1 MKKKGNILI
10 IDDNE
15 AMLVSLRMLLKN
27 LCEDVQTSTNPNA
40 IPTLM
45 RRKKPDVVLLDMN
58 FGRGINNGNEGMFW
72 LKEIKRT
79 EPDVAVV
86 LFTAYADI
94 DLAVRGIK
102 EGAADFIVK
111 PFENEVLIE
120 KIKKAMPASTSSSP
134 LPSDEVTEAGGT
146 ALHDM
151 VRKVAPTDA
160 NILIT
165 GENGTGKEVL
175 AREIHRLSRRSGKQM
190 VTVDMGAIT
199 ETLFESELFGYMR
212 GAFTD
217 AKSDKPGKMELA
229 EGSTLFLDEIG
240 NLSYPLQAKLLTAL
254 QRRTITRIGG
264 TKEIPIN
271 IRLISATNR
280 NLQEMVREGTFRED
294 LLYRMNTICLHLPP
308 LRERKEEIIP
318 LAEQFIKRYSDF
330 YNKTPIKLDDKVRQQ
345 LLDYP
350 WPGNIRELEHTIE
363 RAVILEESPAPPQS
377 TAPLPPG
384 VGYCDAVGFTPHRGA
399 GGLTHEYA
407 PHRRQ
412 FLARKASHNSRL
424 AEESFNSGVARRYG
438 TRMRGS
444 RPAATLARTAL
455 DGGYATALSYERTGM
470 EEQFVGIGD
479 ILHI

>member
-27 LCEDVQTSTNPNA
+27 VCEDVQTSTNPNA

-45 RRKKPDVVLLDMN
+45 RRKRPDVVLLDMN

-72 LKEIKRT
+72 LKEIKRL

-94 DLAVRGIK
+94 DLAVRGMK

-111 PFENEVLIE
+111 PFENEVLLE
-120 KIKKAMPASTSSSP
+120 KLSP
-134 LPSDEVTEAGGT
+134 LLTSPRGGT
-146 ALHDM
+146 ENASASDANQALPLGGDGGGLGALMDM

-175 AREIHRLSRRSGKQM
+175 AREIHRLSKRHAKQM

-199 ETLFESELFGYMR
+199 ETLFESELFGYVR

-254 QRRTITRIGG
+254 QRRTITRLGG

-271 IRLISATNR
+271 IRLISATNC

-308 LRERKEEIIP
+308 LRERKDEIIP
-318 LAEQFIKRYSDF
+318 LAQQFIKKFSDF
-330 YNKTPIKLDDKVRQQ
+330 YNKTPIEIDEKTRQQ
-345 LLDYP
+345 LLDYN
-350 WPGNIRELEHTIE
+350 WPGNIRELEHTME
-363 RAVILEESPAPPQS
+363 RAVIIGEISVPHS
-377 TAPLPPG
+377 PLPT
-384 VGYCDAVGFTPHRGA
+384 FHSSTPSA
-399 GGLTHEYA
+399 S
-407 PHRRQ
+407 
-412 FLARKASHNSRL
+412 LASMERDL
-424 AEESFNSGVARRYG
+424 I
-438 TRMRGS
+438 
-444 RPAATLARTAL
+444 ARTIRECDGNLTLVAQRL
-455 DGGYATALSYERTGM
+455 DIARQTLYNKIKKYGL
-470 EEQFVGIGD
+470 
-479 ILHI
+479 

>member
-27 LCEDVQTSTNPNA
+27 VCEDVQTSTNPNA

-45 RRKKPDVVLLDMN
+45 RRKRPDIVLLDMN

-102 EGAADFIVK
+102 EGASDFIVK

-120 KIKKAMPASTSSSP
+120 KLRAL
-134 LPSDEVTEAGGT
+134 LPSAGRLGH
-146 ALHDM
+146 ADNDAQPLLPRGGGSAFQELVH
-151 VRKVAPTDA
+151 KVAPTDA
-160 NILIT
+160 NILIS

-175 AREIHRLSRRSGKQM
+175 AREIHRLSKRHAKQM

-254 QRRTITRIGG
+254 QRRTVTRLGG

-280 NLQEMVREGTFRED
+280 NLQEMVKEGTFRED

-318 LAEQFIKRYSDF
+318 LAQQFIKKYSDF
-330 YNKTPIKLDDKVRQQ
+330 YNKTPIEIDEKTRQQ

-350 WPGNIRELEHTIE
+350 WQGNIRELEHTME
-363 RAVILEESPAPPQS
+363 RAVIIGEISIPHSSLPTSHPS
-377 TAPLPPG
+377 TPSAS
-384 VGYCDAVGFTPHRGA
+384 
-399 GGLTHEYA
+399 
-407 PHRRQ
+407 
-412 FLARKASHNSRL
+412 LASMERDII
-424 AEESFNSGVARRYG
+424 
-438 TRMRGS
+438 
-444 RPAATLARTAL
+444 ARTIRECDGNLTLVAQRL
-455 DGGYATALSYERTGM
+455 DIARQTLYNKIKKYGL
-470 EEQFVGIGD
+470 
-479 ILHI
+479 

>member
-27 LCEDVQTSTNPNA
+27 VCEDVQTSTNPNA

-45 RRKKPDVVLLDMN
+45 RRKRPDVVLLDMN

-72 LKEIKRT
+72 LKEIKRL

-94 DLAVRGIK
+94 DLAVRGMK

-120 KIKKAMPASTSSSP
+120 KLSP
-134 LPSDEVTEAGGT
+134 LLTSPRGGT
-146 ALHDM
+146 ENAYAPDTNQALPLGGDGGGPGGDGGGLASLM
-151 VRKVAPTDA
+151 DLVRKVAPTDA

-175 AREIHRLSRRSGKQM
+175 AREIHRLSKRHAKQM
-190 VTVDMGAIT
+190 ITVDMGAIT
-199 ETLFESELFGYMR
+199 ETLFESELFGYVR

-217 AKSDKPGKMELA
+217 AKGDKPGKMELA

-254 QRRTITRIGG
+254 QRRTITRLGG

-271 IRLISATNR
+271 IRLISATNC

-308 LRERKEEIIP
+308 LRERKDEIIP
-318 LAEQFIKRYSDF
+318 LAQQFIKKYSDF
-330 YNKTPIKLDDKVRQQ
+330 YNKTPIEIDEKTRQQ
-345 LLDYP
+345 LLEYP
-350 WPGNIRELEHTIE
+350 WPGNIRELEHTME
-363 RAVILEESPAPPQS
+363 RAVILESSPLNLSPS
-377 TAPLPPG
+377 SPLLTSP
-384 VGYCDAVGFTPHRGA
+384 RGGTENA
-399 GGLTHEYA
+399 YA
-407 PHRRQ
+407 PNANQ
-412 FLARKASHNSRL
+412 SLPL
-424 AEESFNSGVARRYG
+424 GG
-438 TRMRGS
+438 DGGGQLGG
-444 RPAATLARTAL
+444 TLASMERDLIARTIRECDGNLTLVAQRL
-455 DGGYATALSYERTGM
+455 DIARQTLYNKIKKYGL
-470 EEQFVGIGD
+470 
-479 ILHI
+479 

>member
-27 LCEDVQTSTNPNA
+27 VCEDVQTSTNPNA

-72 LKEIKRT
+72 LKEIKRL

-120 KIKKAMPASTSSSP
+120 KLSP
-134 LPSDEVTEAGGT
+134 LLTSPRGGT
-146 ALHDM
+146 ENVSAVEGNQALPHGGDGGGLGLIMDM
-151 VRKVAPTDA
+151 VQKVAPTDA

-229 EGSTLFLDEIG
+229 EGSTLFMDEIG
-240 NLSYPLQAKLLTAL
+240 NLSFPLQAKLLTAL

-318 LAEQFIKRYSDF
+318 LAEQFIQRYSDF

-363 RAVILEESPAPPQS
+363 RAVILEESPLLTSPGGGTENASALEGNQ
-377 TAPLPPG
+377 TLPPG
-384 VGYCDAVGFTPHRGA
+384 GVG
-399 GGLTHEYA
+399 GGLS
-407 PHRRQ
+407 
-412 FLARKASHNSRL
+412 LASMERDL
-424 AEESFNSGVARRYG
+424 I
-438 TRMRGS
+438 
-444 RPAATLARTAL
+444 ARTMRECDGNLSLVAQRL
-455 DGGYATALSYERTGM
+455 DIARQTLYNKIKKYGL
-470 EEQFVGIGD
+470 
-479 ILHI
+479 

>member
-27 LCEDVQTSTNPNA
+27 VCEDVQTSTNPNA

-45 RRKKPDVVLLDMN
+45 RRKRPDVVLLDMN

-72 LKEIKRT
+72 LKEIKRL

-94 DLAVRGIK
+94 DLAVRGMK

-120 KIKKAMPASTSSSP
+120 KLSPFLTSP
-134 LPSDEVTEAGGT
+134 RGGT
-146 ALHDM
+146 ENASASDANQALPLGGDGGGLGALMDM

-175 AREIHRLSRRSGKQM
+175 AREIHRLSKRHAKQM

-199 ETLFESELFGYMR
+199 ETLFESELFGYVR

-254 QRRTITRIGG
+254 QRRTITRLGG

-271 IRLISATNR
+271 IRLISATNC

-308 LRERKEEIIP
+308 LRERKDEIIP
-318 LAEQFIKRYSDF
+318 LAQQFIKKFSDF
-330 YNKTPIKLDDKVRQQ
+330 YNKTPIEIDEKTCQQ
-345 LLDYP
+345 LLEYS
-350 WPGNIRELEHTIE
+350 WPGNIRELEHTME
-363 RAVILEESPAPPQS
+363 RAVIIGEISVPHS
-377 TAPLPPG
+377 PLPT
-384 VGYCDAVGFTPHRGA
+384 FHSSTPSA
-399 GGLTHEYA
+399 S
-407 PHRRQ
+407 
-412 FLARKASHNSRL
+412 LASMERDL
-424 AEESFNSGVARRYG
+424 I
-438 TRMRGS
+438 
-444 RPAATLARTAL
+444 ARTIRECDGNLTLVAQRL
-455 DGGYATALSYERTGM
+455 DIARQTLYNKIKKYGL
-470 EEQFVGIGD
+470 
-479 ILHI
+479 

>member
-27 LCEDVQTSTNPNA
+27 VFEDVQTSTNPNA

-45 RRKKPDVVLLDMN
+45 RRKRPDVVLLDMN
-58 FGRGINNGNEGMFW
+58 FGRGINNGNEGLFW

-79 EPDVAVV
+79 EPDIAVV

-111 PFENEVLIE
+111 PFENDVLIE
-120 KIKKAMPASTSSSP
+120 KLRATVP
-134 LPSDEVTEAGGT
+134 LPPGGGICHADNDAQPISPAGGQWGS
-146 ALHDM
+146 LREM
-151 VRKVAPTDA
+151 VLKVAPTDA

-175 AREIHRLSRRSGKQM
+175 AREIHRLSKRHTKQM

-217 AKSDKPGKMELA
+217 AKTDKPGKMELA

-254 QRRTITRIGG
+254 QRRTITRLGG

-280 NLQEMVREGTFRED
+280 NLQDMVKEGTFRED
-294 LLYRMNTICLHLPP
+294 LLYRINTICLHLPP

-330 YNKTPIKLDDKVRQQ
+330 YNKPPLNLDDKARQQ
-345 LLDYP
+345 LLDYN
-350 WPGNIRELEHTIE
+350 WPGNIRELEHAME
-363 RAVILEESPAPPQS
+363 RAVIIGEISISHSSISTPQS
-377 TAPLPPG
+377 SAPS
-384 VGYCDAVGFTPHRGA
+384 TS
-399 GGLTHEYA
+399 
-407 PHRRQ
+407 
-412 FLARKASHNSRL
+412 LASMERDL
-424 AEESFNSGVARRYG
+424 I
-438 TRMRGS
+438 
-444 RPAATLARTAL
+444 ARTIRECDGNLSLVAQRL
-455 DGGYATALSYERTGM
+455 DIARQTLYNKIKKYGL
-470 EEQFVGIGD
+470 
-479 ILHI
+479 

>member
-27 LCEDVQTSTNPNA
+27 VCEDVQTSTNPNA

-72 LKEIKRT
+72 LKEIKRM

-120 KIKKAMPASTSSSP
+120 KIKKAIPTAP
-134 LPSDEVTEAGGT
+134 LPPGGGFCHADDGAQPLPPPGGGGA

-151 VRKVAPTDA
+151 VQKVAPTDA

-199 ETLFESELFGYMR
+199 ETLFESELFGYVR

-330 YNKTPIKLDDKVRQQ
+330 YNKTPLELDDKTRQQ
-345 LLDYP
+345 LLDYN
-350 WPGNIRELEHTIE
+350 WPGNIRELEHTME
-363 RAVILEESPAPPQS
+363 RAVILEESPAPPQG

-384 VGYCDAVGFTPHRGA
+384 GGFFHADYDAQLAPPT
-399 GGLTHEYA
+399 GGQGGRA
-407 PHRRQ
+407 MDCS
-412 FLARKASHNSRL
+412 LASMEREL
-424 AEESFNSGVARRYG
+424 I
-438 TRMRGS
+438 
-444 RPAATLARTAL
+444 ARTIRECEGNLSLVAQRL
-455 DGGYATALSYERTGM
+455 DIARQTLYNKIKKYGL
-470 EEQFVGIGD
+470 
-479 ILHI
+479 

>member
-27 LCEDVQTSTNPNA
+27 VCEDVQTSTNPNA

-45 RRKKPDVVLLDMN
+45 RRKRPDVVLLDMN

-72 LKEIKRT
+72 LKEIKRL

-94 DLAVRGIK
+94 DLAVRGMK

-120 KIKKAMPASTSSSP
+120 KLSPFLTSP
-134 LPSDEVTEAGGT
+134 RGGT
-146 ALHDM
+146 ENASASDANQALPLGGDGGGLGALMDM
-151 VRKVAPTDA
+151 IRKVAPTDA

-175 AREIHRLSRRSGKQM
+175 AREIHRLSKRHAKQM

-199 ETLFESELFGYMR
+199 ETLFESELFGYVR

-254 QRRTITRIGG
+254 QRRTITRLGG

-271 IRLISATNR
+271 IRLISATNC

-308 LRERKEEIIP
+308 LRERKDEIIP
-318 LAEQFIKRYSDF
+318 LAQQFIKKFSDF
-330 YNKTPIKLDDKVRQQ
+330 YNKTPIEIDEKTRQQ
-345 LLDYP
+345 LLDYN
-350 WPGNIRELEHTIE
+350 WPGNIRELEHTME
-363 RAVILEESPAPPQS
+363 RAVIIGEISVPHS
-377 TAPLPPG
+377 PLPTSPSS
-384 VGYCDAVGFTPHRGA
+384 TPSA
-399 GGLTHEYA
+399 S
-407 PHRRQ
+407 
-412 FLARKASHNSRL
+412 LASMERDL
-424 AEESFNSGVARRYG
+424 I
-438 TRMRGS
+438 
-444 RPAATLARTAL
+444 ARTIRECDGNLTLVAQRL
-455 DGGYATALSYERTGM
+455 DIARQTLYNKIKKYGL
-470 EEQFVGIGD
+470 
-479 ILHI
+479 

>member
-1 MKKKGNILI
+1 MNKKGNILI

-27 LCEDVQTSTNPNA
+27 VCEDVQTSTNPNA

-45 RRKKPDVVLLDMN
+45 RRKRPDVVLLDMN

-72 LKEIKRT
+72 LKEIKRL

-94 DLAVRGIK
+94 DLAVRGMK

-120 KIKKAMPASTSSSP
+120 KLSPFLTSP
-134 LPSDEVTEAGGT
+134 RGGT
-146 ALHDM
+146 ENASASDANQALPLGGDGGGLGALMDM

-175 AREIHRLSRRSGKQM
+175 AREIHRLSKRHAKQM

-199 ETLFESELFGYMR
+199 ETLFESELFGYVR

-254 QRRTITRIGG
+254 QRRTITRLGG

-271 IRLISATNR
+271 IRLISATNC

-308 LRERKEEIIP
+308 LRERKDEIIP
-318 LAEQFIKRYSDF
+318 LAQQFIKKFSDF
-330 YNKTPIKLDDKVRQQ
+330 YNKTPIEIDEKTRQQ
-345 LLDYP
+345 LLDYN
-350 WPGNIRELEHTIE
+350 WPGNIRELEHTME
-363 RAVILEESPAPPQS
+363 RAVIIGEISIPHYSLPTSQS
-377 TAPLPPG
+377 S
-384 VGYCDAVGFTPHRGA
+384 TPSA
-399 GGLTHEYA
+399 S
-407 PHRRQ
+407 
-412 FLARKASHNSRL
+412 LASMERDL
-424 AEESFNSGVARRYG
+424 I
-438 TRMRGS
+438 
-444 RPAATLARTAL
+444 ARTIRECDGNLTLVAQRL
-455 DGGYATALSYERTGM
+455 DIARQTLYNKIKKYGL
-470 EEQFVGIGD
+470 
-479 ILHI
+479 

>member
-27 LCEDVQTSTNPNA
+27 VCEDVQTSTNPNA

-45 RRKKPDVVLLDMN
+45 RRKRPDVVLLDMN

-72 LKEIKRT
+72 LKEIKRL

-94 DLAVRGIK
+94 DLAVRGMK

-111 PFENEVLIE
+111 PFENEVLLE
-120 KIKKAMPASTSSSP
+120 KLSP
-134 LPSDEVTEAGGT
+134 LLTSPRGGT
-146 ALHDM
+146 ENASASDANQALPLGGDGGGLGPLMDM
-151 VRKVAPTDA
+151 VSKVAPTDA

-175 AREIHRLSRRSGKQM
+175 AREIHRLSKRHAKQM

-199 ETLFESELFGYMR
+199 ETLFESELFGYVR

-254 QRRTITRIGG
+254 QRRTITRLGG

-271 IRLISATNR
+271 IRLISATNC

-308 LRERKEEIIP
+308 LRERKDEIIP
-318 LAEQFIKRYSDF
+318 LAQQFIKKFSDF
-330 YNKTPIKLDDKVRQQ
+330 YNKTPIEIDEKTRQQ
-345 LLDYP
+345 LLDYS
-350 WPGNIRELEHTIE
+350 WPGNIRELEHTME
-363 RAVILEESPAPPQS
+363 RAVIIGEISIPHSPLS
-377 TAPLPPG
+377 TSHSS
-384 VGYCDAVGFTPHRGA
+384 TPSA
-399 GGLTHEYA
+399 S
-407 PHRRQ
+407 
-412 FLARKASHNSRL
+412 LASMERDL
-424 AEESFNSGVARRYG
+424 I
-438 TRMRGS
+438 
-444 RPAATLARTAL
+444 ARTIRECDGNLTLVAQRL
-455 DGGYATALSYERTGM
+455 DIARQTLYNKIKKYGL
-470 EEQFVGIGD
+470 
-479 ILHI
+479 

>member
-27 LCEDVQTSTNPNA
+27 VFEDVQTSTNPNA

-45 RRKKPDVVLLDMN
+45 RRKRPEVVLLDMN
-58 FGRGINNGNEGMFW
+58 FGRGINNGNEGLFW
-72 LKEIKRT
+72 LKEIKHT

-120 KIKKAMPASTSSSP
+120 KLRVL
-134 LPSDEVTEAGGT
+134 LPSDGRLSHHDNDTQPLIPPGGGD
-146 ALHDM
+146 ALQEL

-175 AREIHRLSRRSGKQM
+175 AREIHRLSKRNAKQM

-199 ETLFESELFGYMR
+199 ETLFESELFGYVR

-254 QRRTITRIGG
+254 QRRTITRLGG

-280 NLQEMVREGTFRED
+280 NLQDMVREGTFRED

-308 LRERKEEIIP
+308 LRERKDEIIP
-318 LAEQFIKRYSDF
+318 LAQQFIKKFSDF
-330 YNKTPIKLDDKVRQQ
+330 YNKTPIAIDDKTRQQ
-345 LLDYP
+345 LLEYP
-350 WPGNIRELEHTIE
+350 WPGNIRELEHTME
-363 RAVILEESPAPPQS
+363 RAVIIGEIGIPHSSLPSSHSS
-377 TAPLPPG
+377 TPSAS
-384 VGYCDAVGFTPHRGA
+384 
-399 GGLTHEYA
+399 
-407 PHRRQ
+407 
-412 FLARKASHNSRL
+412 LASMERDL
-424 AEESFNSGVARRYG
+424 I
-438 TRMRGS
+438 
-444 RPAATLARTAL
+444 ARTIHECE
-455 DGGYATALSYERTGM
+455 GNLSQVAQRLEITRQTLYNKIKKCG
-470 EEQFVGIGD
+470 
-479 ILHI
+479 L

>member
-27 LCEDVQTSTNPNA
+27 VCEDVQTSTNPNA

-45 RRKKPDVVLLDMN
+45 RRKRPDVVLLDMN

-72 LKEIKRT
+72 LKEIKRL

-94 DLAVRGIK
+94 DLAVRGMK

-120 KIKKAMPASTSSSP
+120 KLSPFLTSP
-134 LPSDEVTEAGGT
+134 RGGT
-146 ALHDM
+146 ENASASDANQALPLGGDGGGLGALMDM

-175 AREIHRLSRRSGKQM
+175 AREIHRLSKRHAKQM

-199 ETLFESELFGYMR
+199 ETLFESELFGYVR

-254 QRRTITRIGG
+254 QRRTITRLGG

-271 IRLISATNR
+271 IRLISATNC

-308 LRERKEEIIP
+308 LRERKDEIIP
-318 LAEQFIKRYSDF
+318 LAQQFIKKFSDF
-330 YNKTPIKLDDKVRQQ
+330 YNKTPIEIDEKTRQQ
-345 LLDYP
+345 LLDYN
-350 WPGNIRELEHTIE
+350 WPGNIRELEHTME
-363 RAVILEESPAPPQS
+363 RAVIIGEISVPHSPQPTSHSS
-377 TAPLPPG
+377 TPSAS
-384 VGYCDAVGFTPHRGA
+384 
-399 GGLTHEYA
+399 
-407 PHRRQ
+407 
-412 FLARKASHNSRL
+412 LASMERDL
-424 AEESFNSGVARRYG
+424 I
-438 TRMRGS
+438 
-444 RPAATLARTAL
+444 ARTIRECDGNLTLVAQRL
-455 DGGYATALSYERTGM
+455 DIARQTLYNKIKKYGL
-470 EEQFVGIGD
+470 
-479 ILHI
+479 

>member
-27 LCEDVQTSTNPNA
+27 VFEDVQTSTNPNA

-45 RRKKPDVVLLDMN
+45 RRKRPDVVLLDMN

-72 LKEIKRT
+72 LKEIKRL

-94 DLAVRGIK
+94 DLAVRGMK

-120 KIKKAMPASTSSSP
+120 KLSPFLTSP
-134 LPSDEVTEAGGT
+134 RGGT
-146 ALHDM
+146 ENASASDANQALPLGGDGGGLGALMDM

-175 AREIHRLSRRSGKQM
+175 AREIHRLSKRHAKQM

-199 ETLFESELFGYMR
+199 ETLFESELFGYVR

-254 QRRTITRIGG
+254 QRRTITRLGG

-271 IRLISATNR
+271 IRLISATNC

-308 LRERKEEIIP
+308 LRERKDEIIP
-318 LAEQFIKRYSDF
+318 LAQQFIKKFSDF
-330 YNKTPIKLDDKVRQQ
+330 YNKTPIEIDEKTHQQ
-345 LLDYP
+345 LLDYN
-350 WPGNIRELEHTIE
+350 WPGNIRELEHTME
-363 RAVILEESPAPPQS
+363 RAAIIGEISVPHSPQPTSHSS
-377 TAPLPPG
+377 TPSAS
-384 VGYCDAVGFTPHRGA
+384 
-399 GGLTHEYA
+399 
-407 PHRRQ
+407 
-412 FLARKASHNSRL
+412 LASMERDL
-424 AEESFNSGVARRYG
+424 I
-438 TRMRGS
+438 
-444 RPAATLARTAL
+444 ARTIRECDGNLTLVAQRL
-455 DGGYATALSYERTGM
+455 DIARQTLYNKIKKYGL
-470 EEQFVGIGD
+470 
-479 ILHI
+479 

>member
-10 IDDNE
+10 IDDDE
-15 AMLVSLRMLLKN
+15 GMLVSLSMLLKN
-27 LCEDVQTSTNPNA
+27 VCEDVQTSTNPNA

-45 RRKKPDVVLLDMN
+45 RRKRPDIVLLDMN

-102 EGAADFIVK
+102 EGASDFIVK

-120 KIKKAMPASTSSSP
+120 KLRAL
-134 LPSDEVTEAGGT
+134 LPSAGRLGH
-146 ALHDM
+146 ADNDAQPLLPLGGGSAFQELVH
-151 VRKVAPTDA
+151 KVAPTDA

-175 AREIHRLSRRSGKQM
+175 AREIHRLSKRNAKQM

-199 ETLFESELFGYMR
+199 ETLFESELFGYVR

-254 QRRTITRIGG
+254 QRRTITRLGG

-280 NLQEMVREGTFRED
+280 NLQDMVREGTFRED

-308 LRERKEEIIP
+308 LRERKDEIKP
-318 LAEQFIKRYSDF
+318 LAQQFIKKFSDF
-330 YNKTPIKLDDKVRQQ
+330 YNKTPIEIDEKTRQQ

-350 WPGNIRELEHTIE
+350 WQGNIRELEHTME
-363 RAVILEESPAPPQS
+363 RAVIIGEISIPHSSLPTYHPS
-377 TAPLPPG
+377 TPSAS
-384 VGYCDAVGFTPHRGA
+384 
-399 GGLTHEYA
+399 
-407 PHRRQ
+407 
-412 FLARKASHNSRL
+412 LASMERDII
-424 AEESFNSGVARRYG
+424 
-438 TRMRGS
+438 
-444 RPAATLARTAL
+444 ARTIRECDGNLTLVAQRL
-455 DGGYATALSYERTGM
+455 DIARQTLYNKIKKYGL
-470 EEQFVGIGD
+470 
-479 ILHI
+479 

>member
-27 LCEDVQTSTNPNA
+27 VCEDVQTSTNPNA

-45 RRKKPDVVLLDMN
+45 RRKRPDVVLLDMN

-72 LKEIKRT
+72 LKEIKRL

-94 DLAVRGIK
+94 DLAVRGMK

-120 KIKKAMPASTSSSP
+120 KLSPFLTSP
-134 LPSDEVTEAGGT
+134 RGGT
-146 ALHDM
+146 ENASASDANQALPLGGDGGGLGALMDM

-175 AREIHRLSRRSGKQM
+175 AREIHRLSKRHAKQM

-199 ETLFESELFGYMR
+199 ETLFESELFGYVR

-254 QRRTITRIGG
+254 QRRTITRLGG

-271 IRLISATNR
+271 IRLISATNC

-308 LRERKEEIIP
+308 LRERKDEIIP
-318 LAEQFIKRYSDF
+318 LAQQFIKKFSDF
-330 YNKTPIKLDDKVRQQ
+330 YNKTPIEIDEKTRQQ
-345 LLDYP
+345 LLDYN
-350 WPGNIRELEHTIE
+350 WPGNIRELEHTME
-363 RAVILEESPAPPQS
+363 RAVIIREISIPHYSLPTSQS
-377 TAPLPPG
+377 S
-384 VGYCDAVGFTPHRGA
+384 TPSA
-399 GGLTHEYA
+399 S
-407 PHRRQ
+407 
-412 FLARKASHNSRL
+412 LASMERDL
-424 AEESFNSGVARRYG
+424 I
-438 TRMRGS
+438 
-444 RPAATLARTAL
+444 ARTIRECDGNLTLVAQRL
-455 DGGYATALSYERTGM
+455 DIARQTLYNKIKKYGL
-470 EEQFVGIGD
+470 
-479 ILHI
+479 

>member
-27 LCEDVQTSTNPNA
+27 VFEDVQTSTNPNA

-45 RRKKPDVVLLDMN
+45 RRKRPDVVLLDMN
-58 FGRGINNGNEGMFW
+58 FGRGINNGNEGLFW
-72 LKEIKRT
+72 LKEIKRQD
-79 EPDVAVV
+79 PDVAVV

-120 KIKKAMPASTSSSP
+120 KLRAVMPRKGSGATHADNGTQLFP
-134 LPSDEVTEAGGT
+134 TPGGGEA
-146 ALHDM
+146 LMEM

-175 AREIHRLSRRSGKQM
+175 AREIHRLSKRHAKQM

-199 ETLFESELFGYMR
+199 ETLFESELFGYVK

-229 EGSTLFLDEIG
+229 EGSTLFMDEIG

-254 QRRTITRIGG
+254 QRRTVTRIGG
-264 TKEIPIN
+264 TKETPID

-280 NLQEMVREGTFRED
+280 NLQEMVKEGAFRED

-318 LAEQFIKRYSDF
+318 LAEQFVRKFATF
-330 YNKTPIKLDDKVRQQ
+330 YNKTPIEIDDKIRRQ
-345 LLDYP
+345 LLDYQ
-350 WPGNIRELEHTIE
+350 WPGNIRELEHTME
-363 RAVILEESPAPPQS
+363 RAVIIGEISISRTSSPDPAS
-377 TAPLPPG
+377 TNASSS
-384 VGYCDAVGFTPHRGA
+384 
-399 GGLTHEYA
+399 
-407 PHRRQ
+407 
-412 FLARKASHNSRL
+412 LASMERDII
-424 AEESFNSGVARRYG
+424 
-438 TRMRGS
+438 
-444 RPAATLARTAL
+444 ARTIRDCEGNLSLVAQQL
-455 DGGYATALSYERTGM
+455 DISRQTLYNKIKKYGL
-470 EEQFVGIGD
+470 
-479 ILHI
+479 

>member
-27 LCEDVQTSTNPNA
+27 VCEDVQTSTNPNA

-45 RRKKPDVVLLDMN
+45 RRKRPDVVLLDMN

-72 LKEIKRT
+72 LKEIKRL

-94 DLAVRGIK
+94 DLAVRGMK

-120 KIKKAMPASTSSSP
+120 KLSP
-134 LPSDEVTEAGGT
+134 LLTSPRGGT
-146 ALHDM
+146 ENAYAPDANQALPLGGDGGGLGGDGGGLVPLM
-151 VRKVAPTDA
+151 DLVRKVAPTDA

-175 AREIHRLSRRSGKQM
+175 AREIHRLSKRHAKQM

-199 ETLFESELFGYMR
+199 ETLFESELFGYVR

-217 AKSDKPGKMELA
+217 AKGDKPGKMELA

-254 QRRTITRIGG
+254 QRRTITRLGG

-308 LRERKEEIIP
+308 LRERKDEIIP
-318 LAEQFIKRYSDF
+318 LSQQFIKKYSDF
-330 YNKTPIKLDDKVRQQ
+330 YNKTPIEIDEKTRQQ
-345 LLDYP
+345 LLEYP
-350 WPGNIRELEHTIE
+350 WPGNIRELEHTME
-363 RAVILEESPAPPQS
+363 RAVILESSPLNLSPSSPLLTSPRGGTENAYAPNANQS
-377 TAPLPPG
+377 LPLG
-384 VGYCDAVGFTPHRGA
+384 GDG
-399 GGLTHEYA
+399 GGLGGDGGGQ
-407 PHRRQ
+407 P
-412 FLARKASHNSRL
+412 
-424 AEESFNSGVARRYG
+424 GG
-438 TRMRGS
+438 
-444 RPAATLARTAL
+444 TLASMERDLIARTIRECDGNLTLVAQRL
-455 DGGYATALSYERTGM
+455 DIARQTLYNKIKKYGL
-470 EEQFVGIGD
+470 
-479 ILHI
+479 

>member
-27 LCEDVQTSTNPNA
+27 VCEDVQTSTNPNA

-45 RRKKPDVVLLDMN
+45 RRKRPNVVLLDMN
-58 FGRGINNGNEGMFW
+58 FGRGINNGNEGLFW

-120 KIKKAMPASTSSSP
+120 KLRVL
-134 LPSDEVTEAGGT
+134 LPSDGRLSHHDNDTQPLLPTGGGD
-146 ALHDM
+146 ALQEL

-175 AREIHRLSRRSGKQM
+175 AREIHRLSKRNAKQM

-199 ETLFESELFGYMR
+199 ETLFESELFGYVR

-254 QRRTITRIGG
+254 QRRTITRLGG

-280 NLQEMVREGTFRED
+280 NLQDMVREGTFRED

-308 LRERKEEIIP
+308 LRERKDEIIP
-318 LAEQFIKRYSDF
+318 LAQQFIKKFSDF
-330 YNKTPIKLDDKVRQQ
+330 YNKTPIEIDEKTRQQ

-350 WPGNIRELEHTIE
+350 WQGNIRELEHTME
-363 RAVILEESPAPPQS
+363 RAVIIGEIGIPHSSLPSSHSS
-377 TAPLPPG
+377 TPSAS
-384 VGYCDAVGFTPHRGA
+384 
-399 GGLTHEYA
+399 
-407 PHRRQ
+407 
-412 FLARKASHNSRL
+412 LASMERDL
-424 AEESFNSGVARRYG
+424 I
-438 TRMRGS
+438 
-444 RPAATLARTAL
+444 ARTIHECE
-455 DGGYATALSYERTGM
+455 GNLSQVAQRLEITRQTLYNKIKKYG
-470 EEQFVGIGD
+470 
-479 ILHI
+479 L

>member
-27 LCEDVQTSTNPNA
+27 VCEDVQTSTNPNA

-45 RRKKPDVVLLDMN
+45 RRKRPDVVLLDMN

-72 LKEIKRT
+72 LKEIKRL

-94 DLAVRGIK
+94 DLAVRGMK

-111 PFENEVLIE
+111 PFENEVLLE
-120 KIKKAMPASTSSSP
+120 KLSP
-134 LPSDEVTEAGGT
+134 LLTSLRGGT
-146 ALHDM
+146 ENASASDTNQALPLGGDGGGLGALMDM

-175 AREIHRLSRRSGKQM
+175 AREIHRLSKRHAKQM

-199 ETLFESELFGYMR
+199 ETLFESELFGYVR

-254 QRRTITRIGG
+254 QRRTITRLGG

-271 IRLISATNR
+271 IRLISATNC

-308 LRERKEEIIP
+308 LRERKDEIIP
-318 LAEQFIKRYSDF
+318 LAQQFIKKFSDF
-330 YNKTPIKLDDKVRQQ
+330 YNKTPIEIDEKTRQQ
-345 LLDYP
+345 LLDYN
-350 WPGNIRELEHTIE
+350 WPGNIRELEHTME
-363 RAVILEESPAPPQS
+363 RAVIIGEISIPHS
-377 TAPLPPG
+377 PLPTSHSS
-384 VGYCDAVGFTPHRGA
+384 TPSA
-399 GGLTHEYA
+399 S
-407 PHRRQ
+407 
-412 FLARKASHNSRL
+412 LASMERDL
-424 AEESFNSGVARRYG
+424 I
-438 TRMRGS
+438 
-444 RPAATLARTAL
+444 ARTIRECDGNLTLVAQRL
-455 DGGYATALSYERTGM
+455 DIARQTLYNKIKKYGL
-470 EEQFVGIGD
+470 
-479 ILHI
+479 

>member
-1 MKKKGNILI
+1 
-10 IDDNE
+10 
-15 AMLVSLRMLLKN
+15 
-27 LCEDVQTSTNPNA
+27 
-40 IPTLM
+40 
-45 RRKKPDVVLLDMN
+45 
-58 FGRGINNGNEGMFW
+58 
-72 LKEIKRT
+72 
-79 EPDVAVV
+79 
-86 LFTAYADI
+86 
-94 DLAVRGIK
+94 
-102 EGAADFIVK
+102 
-111 PFENEVLIE
+111 
-120 KIKKAMPASTSSSP
+120 MPASTSSSP

-254 QRRTITRIGG
+254 QRRTITRLGD

-330 YNKTPIKLDDKVRQQ
+330 YNKPPLELDNKTRQQ

-350 WPGNIRELEHTIE
+350 WPGNIRELEHTME
-363 RAVILEESPAPPQS
+363 RAVIIGEISIPQS
-377 TAPLPPG
+377 SIPTPQASSP
-384 VGYCDAVGFTPHRGA
+384 FTS
-399 GGLTHEYA
+399 
-407 PHRRQ
+407 
-412 FLARKASHNSRL
+412 LASMERDL
-424 AEESFNSGVARRYG
+424 I
-438 TRMRGS
+438 
-444 RPAATLARTAL
+444 ARTISECEGNLSLVAQRL
-455 DGGYATALSYERTGM
+455 DIARQTLYNKIKKYGL
-470 EEQFVGIGD
+470 
-479 ILHI
+479 

>member
-27 LCEDVQTSTNPNA
+27 VCEDVQTSTNPNA

-45 RRKKPDVVLLDMN
+45 RRKRPDVVLLDMN

-72 LKEIKRT
+72 LKEIKRL

-94 DLAVRGIK
+94 DLAVRGMK

-120 KIKKAMPASTSSSP
+120 KLSP
-134 LPSDEVTEAGGT
+134 LLTSPRGGT
-146 ALHDM
+146 ENASASDANQALPLGGDGGGLGALMDM

-175 AREIHRLSRRSGKQM
+175 AREIHRLSKRHAKQM

-199 ETLFESELFGYMR
+199 ETLFESELFGYVR

-254 QRRTITRIGG
+254 QRRTITRLGG

-271 IRLISATNR
+271 IRLISATNC

-308 LRERKEEIIP
+308 LRERKDEIIP
-318 LAEQFIKRYSDF
+318 LAQQFIKKFSDF
-330 YNKTPIKLDDKVRQQ
+330 YNKTPIEIDEKTRQQ
-345 LLDYP
+345 LLDYN
-350 WPGNIRELEHTIE
+350 WPGNIRELEHTME
-363 RAVILEESPAPPQS
+363 RAVIIGEISIPHS
-377 TAPLPPG
+377 PLPTSHSS
-384 VGYCDAVGFTPHRGA
+384 TPSA
-399 GGLTHEYA
+399 S
-407 PHRRQ
+407 
-412 FLARKASHNSRL
+412 LASMERDL
-424 AEESFNSGVARRYG
+424 I
-438 TRMRGS
+438 
-444 RPAATLARTAL
+444 ARTIRECDGNLTLVAQRL
-455 DGGYATALSYERTGM
+455 DIARQTLYNKIKKYGL
-470 EEQFVGIGD
+470 
-479 ILHI
+479 

>member
-27 LCEDVQTSTNPNA
+27 VCEDVQTSTNPNA

-45 RRKKPDVVLLDMN
+45 RRKRPDVVLLDMN

-72 LKEIKRT
+72 LKEIKRL

-94 DLAVRGIK
+94 DLAVRGMK

-120 KIKKAMPASTSSSP
+120 KLSPFLTSP
-134 LPSDEVTEAGGT
+134 RGGT
-146 ALHDM
+146 ENASASDANQALPLGGDGGGLGALMDM

-175 AREIHRLSRRSGKQM
+175 ARDIHRLSKRHAKQM

-199 ETLFESELFGYMR
+199 ETLFESELFGYVR

-254 QRRTITRIGG
+254 QRRTITRLGG

-308 LRERKEEIIP
+308 LRERKDEIIP
-318 LAEQFIKRYSDF
+318 LAQQFIKKFSDF
-330 YNKTPIKLDDKVRQQ
+330 YNKTPIEIDEKTRQQ
-345 LLDYP
+345 LLDYN
-350 WPGNIRELEHTIE
+350 WPGNIRELEHTME
-363 RAVILEESPAPPQS
+363 RAVIIGEISIPHS
-377 TAPLPPG
+377 PLPTSHSS
-384 VGYCDAVGFTPHRGA
+384 TPSA
-399 GGLTHEYA
+399 S
-407 PHRRQ
+407 
-412 FLARKASHNSRL
+412 LASMERDL
-424 AEESFNSGVARRYG
+424 I
-438 TRMRGS
+438 
-444 RPAATLARTAL
+444 ARTIRECDGNLTLVAQRL
-455 DGGYATALSYERTGM
+455 DIARQTLYNKIKKYGL
-470 EEQFVGIGD
+470 
-479 ILHI
+479 

>member
-27 LCEDVQTSTNPNA
+27 VCEDVQTSTNPNA

-45 RRKKPDVVLLDMN
+45 RRKRPDVVLLDMN

-72 LKEIKRT
+72 LKEIKRL

-94 DLAVRGIK
+94 DLAVRGMK

-120 KIKKAMPASTSSSP
+120 KLSPFLTSP
-134 LPSDEVTEAGGT
+134 RGGT
-146 ALHDM
+146 ENASASDANQALPLGGDGGGLGALMDM

-175 AREIHRLSRRSGKQM
+175 AREIHRLSKRHAKQM

-199 ETLFESELFGYMR
+199 ETLFESELFGYVR

-240 NLSYPLQAKLLTAL
+240 NLSYTLQAKLLTAL
-254 QRRTITRIGG
+254 QRRTITRLGG

-271 IRLISATNR
+271 IRLISATNC

-308 LRERKEEIIP
+308 LRERKDEIIP
-318 LAEQFIKRYSDF
+318 LAQQFIKKFSDF
-330 YNKTPIKLDDKVRQQ
+330 YNKTPIEIDEKTRQQ

-350 WPGNIRELEHTIE
+350 WQGNIRELEHTME
-363 RAVILEESPAPPQS
+363 RAVIIGEISIPHYSLPSSQS
-377 TAPLPPG
+377 S
-384 VGYCDAVGFTPHRGA
+384 TPSA
-399 GGLTHEYA
+399 S
-407 PHRRQ
+407 
-412 FLARKASHNSRL
+412 LASMERDL
-424 AEESFNSGVARRYG
+424 I
-438 TRMRGS
+438 
-444 RPAATLARTAL
+444 ARTIRECDGNLTLVAQRL
-455 DGGYATALSYERTGM
+455 DIARQTLYNKIKKYGL
-470 EEQFVGIGD
+470 
-479 ILHI
+479 

>member
-27 LCEDVQTSTNPNA
+27 VFEDVQTSTNPNA

-45 RRKKPDVVLLDMN
+45 RRKRPDVVLLDMN
-58 FGRGINNGNEGMFW
+58 FGRGINNGNEGLFW
-72 LKEIKRT
+72 LKEIKHT

-86 LFTAYADI
+86 LFTAYAEI

-120 KIKKAMPASTSSSP
+120 KLRVL
-134 LPSDEVTEAGGT
+134 LPSDGRLSHHDNDTQPLIPPGGGD
-146 ALHDM
+146 ALQEL

-175 AREIHRLSRRSGKQM
+175 AREIHRLSKRNAKQM

-199 ETLFESELFGYMR
+199 ETLFESELFGYVR

-254 QRRTITRIGG
+254 QRRTITRLGG

-280 NLQEMVREGTFRED
+280 NLQDMVREGTFRED

-308 LRERKEEIIP
+308 LRERKDEIIP
-318 LAEQFIKRYSDF
+318 LAQQFIKKFSDF
-330 YNKTPIKLDDKVRQQ
+330 YNKTPIAIDDKTRQQ
-345 LLDYP
+345 LLEYP
-350 WPGNIRELEHTIE
+350 WPGNIRELEHTME
-363 RAVILEESPAPPQS
+363 RAVIIGEISIPHSSLPSSHTS
-377 TAPLPPG
+377 TPSAS
-384 VGYCDAVGFTPHRGA
+384 
-399 GGLTHEYA
+399 
-407 PHRRQ
+407 
-412 FLARKASHNSRL
+412 LASMERDL
-424 AEESFNSGVARRYG
+424 I
-438 TRMRGS
+438 
-444 RPAATLARTAL
+444 ARTIHECE
-455 DGGYATALSYERTGM
+455 GNLSQVAQRLEITRQTLYNKIKKYG
-470 EEQFVGIGD
+470 
-479 ILHI
+479 L

>member
-27 LCEDVQTSTNPNA
+27 VCEDVQTSTNPNA

-45 RRKKPDVVLLDMN
+45 RRKRPDIVLLDMN

-102 EGAADFIVK
+102 EGASDFIVK

-120 KIKKAMPASTSSSP
+120 KLRAL
-134 LPSDEVTEAGGT
+134 LPSAGRLGH
-146 ALHDM
+146 ADNDAQPLLPRGGGSAFQELVH
-151 VRKVAPTDA
+151 KVAPTDA

-175 AREIHRLSRRSGKQM
+175 AREIHRLSKRHAKQM

-254 QRRTITRIGG
+254 QRRTVTRLGG

-280 NLQEMVREGTFRED
+280 NLQEMVKEGTFRED

-318 LAEQFIKRYSDF
+318 LAQQFIKKYSDF
-330 YNKTPIKLDDKVRQQ
+330 YNKTPIEIDEKTRQQ

-350 WPGNIRELEHTIE
+350 WQGNIRELEHTME
-363 RAVILEESPAPPQS
+363 RAVIIGEINIPHSSLPTYHPS
-377 TAPLPPG
+377 TPSAS
-384 VGYCDAVGFTPHRGA
+384 
-399 GGLTHEYA
+399 
-407 PHRRQ
+407 
-412 FLARKASHNSRL
+412 LASMERDII
-424 AEESFNSGVARRYG
+424 
-438 TRMRGS
+438 
-444 RPAATLARTAL
+444 ARTIREC
-455 DGGYATALSYERTGM
+455 DGNLTLVAQRLEIARQTLYNKIKKYGL
-470 EEQFVGIGD
+470 
-479 ILHI
+479 

>member
-27 LCEDVQTSTNPNA
+27 VFEDVQTSTNPNA

-45 RRKKPDVVLLDMN
+45 RRKRPDVVLLDMN
-58 FGRGINNGNEGMFW
+58 FGRGINNGNEGLFW
-72 LKEIKRT
+72 LKEIKHT

-86 LFTAYADI
+86 LFTAYAEI

-120 KIKKAMPASTSSSP
+120 KLRVL
-134 LPSDEVTEAGGT
+134 LPSDGRLSHHDNDTQPLIPPGGGD
-146 ALHDM
+146 ALQEL

-175 AREIHRLSRRSGKQM
+175 AREIHRLSKRNAKQM

-199 ETLFESELFGYMR
+199 ETLFESELFGYVR

-254 QRRTITRIGG
+254 QRRTITRLGG

-280 NLQEMVREGTFRED
+280 NLQDMVREGTFRED

-308 LRERKEEIIP
+308 LRERKDEIIP
-318 LAEQFIKRYSDF
+318 LAQQFIKKFSDF
-330 YNKTPIKLDDKVRQQ
+330 YNKTPIEIDEKTRQQ

-350 WPGNIRELEHTIE
+350 WQGNIRELEHTME
-363 RAVILEESPAPPQS
+363 RAVIIGEIGIPHSSLPSSHSS
-377 TAPLPPG
+377 TPSAS
-384 VGYCDAVGFTPHRGA
+384 
-399 GGLTHEYA
+399 
-407 PHRRQ
+407 
-412 FLARKASHNSRL
+412 LASMERDL
-424 AEESFNSGVARRYG
+424 I
-438 TRMRGS
+438 
-444 RPAATLARTAL
+444 ARTIHECE
-455 DGGYATALSYERTGM
+455 GNLSQVAQRLEITRQTLYNKIKKYG
-470 EEQFVGIGD
+470 
-479 ILHI
+479 L

>member
-27 LCEDVQTSTNPNA
+27 VCEDVQTSTNPNA

-45 RRKKPDVVLLDMN
+45 RRKRPDVVLLDMN

-72 LKEIKRT
+72 LKEIKRL
-79 EPDVAVV
+79 EPDVEVV

-94 DLAVRGIK
+94 DLAVRGMK

-120 KIKKAMPASTSSSP
+120 KLSPFLTSP
-134 LPSDEVTEAGGT
+134 RGGT
-146 ALHDM
+146 ENASASDANQALPLGGDGGGLGALMDM

-175 AREIHRLSRRSGKQM
+175 AREIHRLSKRHAKQM

-199 ETLFESELFGYMR
+199 ETLFESELFGYVR

-254 QRRTITRIGG
+254 QRRTITRLGG

-271 IRLISATNR
+271 IRLISATNC

-308 LRERKEEIIP
+308 LRERKDEIIP
-318 LAEQFIKRYSDF
+318 LAQQFIKKFSDF
-330 YNKTPIKLDDKVRQQ
+330 YNKTPIEIDEKTRQQ
-345 LLDYP
+345 LLDYN
-350 WPGNIRELEHTIE
+350 WPGNIRELEHTME
-363 RAVILEESPAPPQS
+363 RAVIIGEISVPHSPQPTSHSS
-377 TAPLPPG
+377 TSSAS
-384 VGYCDAVGFTPHRGA
+384 
-399 GGLTHEYA
+399 
-407 PHRRQ
+407 
-412 FLARKASHNSRL
+412 LASMERDL
-424 AEESFNSGVARRYG
+424 I
-438 TRMRGS
+438 
-444 RPAATLARTAL
+444 ARTIRECDGNLTLVAQRL
-455 DGGYATALSYERTGM
+455 DIARQTLYNKIKKYGL
-470 EEQFVGIGD
+470 
-479 ILHI
+479 